1 MNDLLMIPV
10 RRVYKGEFTI
20 PDFVVWKLLQDKEG
34 VVMSYK
40 NKYMTLTPD
49 QLLHDRVK
57 EGPCSHFLLVH
68 PHVRYSLIYY
78 KWKPDEQ

>member
-1 MNDLLMIPV
+1 MNDLLVIPV

-20 PDFVVWKLLQDKEG
+20 PGYAVYKLIQDNKG

-57 EGPCSHFLLVH
+57 EGPYSHFLLVP